1 MSPLEAIIRE
11 MCCKLVL
18 DGVMEDSRSTRI
30 LKKLDVTDK
39 SIQEVT
45 PNLGFGLKIDLI
57 KAANSYGHNFLLEVK
72 KFLPHYVTIY

>member
-1 MSPLEAIIRE
+1 

-57 KAANSYGHNFLLEVK
+57 KAAKKVTNSYGHNFLLEVK